1 MINGEWAGRRIVAH
15 IDMDAFYASIE
26 VLDDPALRGKP
37 VIVGG
42 DERRGVVSAA
52 SYEARAFGV
61 HSAMPMFEARR
72 LCPNGV
78 FVPGRMH
85 RYGEMSGVVMACL
98 EEFSPLVE
106 QVSIDEAF
114 VDLTGT
120 EGLFGAPD
128 ETARAMKA
136 RVRERTSLTCSV
148 GVAPTKMLAKIA
160 SDLRKPDG
168 LTIVTPAE
176 VEGFLAR
183 LPIGKVPGIG
193 KKSGEELA
201 RLGIRHVGEI
211 ARFAPDRLE
220 ERFGKYGEWLAEV
233 ARGGPDAPVEPYTA
247 PKSVSAEDTLPR
259 NSADPAVLKKY
270 LLEQSD
276 RVGRRLR
283 EEGFAGRTITL
294 KLKHGDFRQITR
306 SVTLAEATQLGET
319 IYQEASRLLDVYTL
333 RSGARLV
340 GVGVSNLEPVDAPR
354 QLGLFREASAPREK
368 WARVERA
375 TDEIARRFGEDAVK
389 RGRLLENDEPEVGD
403 ASTGPARAH
412 GRAPTKGTERR

>member
-1 MINGEWAGRRIVAH
+1 MAIDAWAGRRVIAH

-26 VLDDPALRGKP
+26 ALDDPALRGAP

-72 LCPNGV
+72 LCPDGV
-78 FVPGRMH
+78 FVRVRMR
-85 RYGEMSGVVMACL
+85 RYGEVSRVVMERL

-106 QVSIDEAF
+106 QVSIDEAY

-120 EGLFGAPD
+120 ERLFGPPRDA
-128 ETARAMKA
+128 ARAMK
-136 RVRERTSLTCSV
+136 ERIAASTSLTCSV

-160 SDLRKPDG
+160 SDMRKPDG
-168 LTIVTPAE
+168 LTIVIPAE
-176 VEGFLAR
+176 VEGFLAK

-193 KKSGEELA
+193 RKSGEELA
-201 RLGIRHVGEI
+201 KLGIRHVGEI

-233 ARGGPDAPVEPYTA
+233 ARGGPDAAVEPFTA

-259 NSADPAVLKKY
+259 NSADPAILRKY

-283 EEGFAGRTITL
+283 EEGFAGRTVTL
-294 KLKHGDFRQITR
+294 KIKHGDFRQITR
-306 SVTLAEATQLGET
+306 SVTLDEPTQLGET
-319 IYQEASRLLDVYTL
+319 IYLEAARLLDVYTL

-354 QLGLFREASAPREK
+354 QLGLFREASASREK
-368 WARVERA
+368 WTRVERA

-389 RGRLLENDEPEVGD
+389 RGRLLEND
-403 ASTGPARAH
+403 GPD
-412 GRAPTKGTERR
+412 GGIDRR